1 MAEQKPPHVP
11 VLVGPLRELVAP
23 IVGEVVCD
31 ATVGLGGHAR
41 IMADAIGRDGTLIGL
56 DVDASNLA
64 VAEERLSGVA
74 CRVVL
79 RRENFAKLDEVLESV
94 GVERVD
100 VILADLGVSST
111 QLDNA
116 RRGFSFRH
124 DGPLDMRMDDRL
136 TRTASDMVNS
146 MRENELSDVIYF
158 NSQERFSRR
167 IAKRICASRRDKR
180 ITTTSEL
187 SRIVCDALGVNPES
201 RKSKIHPATRVFQ
214 ALRIAINDEVGAL
227 ANLLEKAPPLLNPGG
242 RIGIIAFHSI
252 EDGPVKRDFRRRK
265 SEGLYEI
272 LTKRPVIAEAEER
285 EANPRSRSAKL
296 RVARR
301 TSRSMDSREGDS

>member
-1 MAEQKPPHVP
+1 VADQAVPHVP
-11 VLVGPLRELVAP
+11 VLVGPLGEFVAP
-23 IVGEVVCD
+23 IAGEVVCD
-31 ATVGLGGHAR
+31 ATVGLGGHSR
-41 IMADAIGRDGTLIGL
+41 IMAEAIGRDGTLIGL

-64 VAEERLSGVA
+64 VAEEWLSGVP

-116 RRGFSFRH
+116 GRGFSFRR

-136 TRTASDMVNS
+136 TTTASDMVNS

-187 SRIVCDALGVNPES
+187 SRVVCDALGVSPES

-227 ANLLEKAPPLLNPGG
+227 ASLLEKAPSLLNPGG
-242 RIGIIAFHSI
+242 RIGIIAFHSV

-272 LTKRPVIAEAEER
+272 LTKRPVVAEADER

-301 TSRSMDSREGDS
+301 TSESLEPRVEDF